1 MENEAMAARQTSKQ
15 VKTKAAAKVDTRVT
29 NKPVR
34 NSERKAERLNSRTR
48 SRSATARID
57 QAGTTAG
64 AEGKVVHDKSKQ
76 TGSRSRPTSGRTDAP
91 RTGNVSDA
99 DQPPA
104 STKRAK
110 LITMLEQPE
119 GASVA
124 EIGQRLS
131 WLPHTVRA
139 AITGLRQAG
148 RAVTRSKDADDR
160 TVYRLAPVEP
170 DSQR

>member
-1 MENEAMAARQTSKQ
+1 M
-15 VKTKAAAKVDTRVT
+15 
-29 NKPVR
+29 
-34 NSERKAERLNSRTR
+34 
-48 SRSATARID
+48 ARID

-110 LITMLEQPE
+110 LIMMLKRPE

-124 EIGQRLS
+124 EIGQQLG

-148 RAVTRSKDADDR
+148 RVVTRSKDTDDR
-160 TVYRLAPVEP
+160 SVYRIATSNLPAKVAEIAERFFFGLKARIEMVPVMAPE
-170 DSQR
+170 DLKIGLSGMQGIIQRYG